1 MLPPLVTAI
10 PVGVARQYFQAGE
23 TPPKTFRIGKR
34 FMVRGHWRN
43 QACGKNMQDRERKW
57 IQPYLKGPEDG
68 EAFSK
73 VYKVGK

>member
-1 MLPPLVTAI
+1 
-10 PVGVARQYFQAGE
+10 
-23 TPPKTFRIGKR
+23 
-34 FMVRGHWRN
+34 MVRGHWRN